1 MRISRPPL
9 FNKNPVDFIGILLLV
24 TACGSSYESPR
35 PAANQIPENLEPFS
49 AQVTVRDQV
58 LNTVNPLL
66 FGDNIEWT
74 NDGMGIWLREE
85 KKFDEALVEEIH
97 AAGVTHLRYPG
108 GTLSDYFHWH
118 HAIGPNRQPIPNPF
132 AEPKGRP
139 DYPYFGPD
147 EFMSLCRSLG
157 IPGTITLNAGTG
169 SADEAASWIK
179 YNQDRQYPVTDY
191 TVGNEVYMAKAMGE
205 PVPELPIDKNPQQY
219 VDLYEEFQS
228 AIGEAAAGVTLGMI
242 GFHDPNQF
250 SFSLYKE
257 WKEVVLG
264 RLGGQ
269 APFIDVHC
277 GYYPILRGS
286 LDPNAPLS
294 SDDDFARCM
303 MASSIFAESILAAIK
318 EEIKTYA
325 PNGGETV
332 RIHLTEYG
340 PLVYP
345 VRQDRAVEDAAWNRS
360 LAGALYLASLY
371 HVFLKDPKIT
381 SANHLPLCQDIFGA
395 LIGIR
400 GEYPNRRHWRNI
412 VFHVFQMYSRMQN
425 RQVLAVAAEAPGF
438 AIPAIGV
445 VPEMKDVPSLDAAA
459 CRTVDGRALTLFLVN
474 RDVYRTANVTIDP
487 GARTYAI
494 QSLTTLTA
502 DSYKAENTPEQPDAV
517 VPQRREGRPVLDGTG
532 RFQVS
537 LAKHSLTEIEL
548 TRE

>member
-1 MRISRPPL
+1 MRL
-9 FNKNPVDFIGILLLV
+9 FSFPRGFTRNIGFLGIALAA
-24 TACGSSYESPR
+24 ACGPSHESTR
-35 PAANQIPENLEPFS
+35 PAPNQVPDSLEPFT
-49 AQVTVRDQV
+49 ARVAVQERV

-74 NDGMGIWLREE
+74 NDGMGIWLRGE
-85 KKFDEALVEEIH
+85 KKFDEALLEEIR

-108 GTLSDYFHWH
+108 GTLSDFFHWH
-118 HAIGPNRQPIPNPF
+118 HAIGPNRRPIPNPF

-139 DYPYFGPD
+139 DYPHFGPD
-147 EFMSLCRSLG
+147 EFMSLCRTLG

-169 SADEAASWIK
+169 TADEAASWIK
-179 YNQDRQYPVTDY
+179 YLQDHQFPVTDY
-191 TVGNEVYMAKAMGE
+191 TLGNEIYMAKSLGE
-205 PVPELPIDKNPQQY
+205 PVPDLPIDKNPQQY
-219 VDLYEEFQS
+219 VDLYEQIKT
-228 AIGEAAAGVTLGMI
+228 AIDPVTPGVKLGVV
-242 GFHDPNQF
+242 GFYDPNQF
-250 SFSLYKE
+250 SLSIYKD
-257 WKEVVLG
+257 WMEVILG

-269 APFIDVHC
+269 APFVDVHC
-277 GYYPILRGS
+277 GYYPILRGT

-294 SDDDFARCM
+294 SDDDYARCM
-303 MASSIFAESILAAIK
+303 MASSIFAENILAAIK
-318 EEIKTYA
+318 NEIKTYA
-325 PNGGETV
+325 PHGGRPV
-332 RIHLTEYG
+332 SIHLTEYG

-345 VRQDRAVEDAAWNRS
+345 VRQDRAVEDVAWNRS

-371 HVFLKDPKIT
+371 HVFFKDPVIT

-459 CRTVDGRALTLFLVN
+459 CRTPDGRALSLFLVN
-474 RDVYRTANVTIDP
+474 RDVYRTADVAVDP
-487 GARTYAI
+487 GSPSYAV

-502 DSYKAENTPEQPDAV
+502 DSYKAENTPERPDAV
-517 VPQRREGRPVLDGTG
+517 VPRSRDDRPVPDENG

-537 LAKHSLTEIEL
+537 LPKHSLTEIQL
-548 TRE
+548 IRE